1 MDFGQIVAPTIKELF
16 IERIEGM
23 IFSGTLKPGDRLP
36 SERDLAEQ
44 MKISKTIVHLGL
56 EDLARMGFIE
66 VTPRR
71 GTVVADFAE
80 TGNLETLN
88 AILRYNGGKLDRQ
101 MVVSIVELR
110 SAIAVSY
117 THLSAG
123 RMTAK
128 AEDFCLAEHAVLE
141 RMAGRAVYMA
151 DAFAAGRYPLNT
163 ASVTGIQAKQLP
175 SYAGSAQQA
184 AEDAGQYLDNGFGV
198 LVLAGDM
205 RRANILTEMLQKAGV
220 RATAAENI
228 GRLPGP
234 GQCSVTSGGLSAGM
248 EYPTCLLYTSP
259 RAPAPGRPVKTARR
273 SWSPRAPRRS
283 FLRS

>member
-110 SAIAVSY
+110 SAIEGGS
-117 THLSAG
+117 LIRLG
-123 RMTAK
+123 RQHSEK
-128 AEDFCLAEHAVLE
+128 
-141 RMAGRAVYMA
+141 YM
-151 DAFAAGRYPLNT
+151 
-163 ASVTGIQAKQLP
+163 
-175 SYAGSAQQA
+175 
-184 AEDAGQYLDNGFGV
+184 E
-198 LVLAGDM
+198 
-205 RRANILTEMLQKAGV
+205 E
-220 RATAAENI
+220 
-228 GRLPGP
+228 
-234 GQCSVTSGGLSAGM
+234 
-248 EYPTCLLYTSP
+248 
-259 RAPAPGRPVKTARR
+259 
-273 SWSPRAPRRS
+273 
-283 FLRS
+283 LRSMMA